1 MSTTSL
7 GAGWWEASDGLWYP
21 PEAVPGFDPSPEDV
35 TRSRRAVASLVC
47 SCCGVIPLVGLVMT
61 IVGIA
66 LGISARRQIGKS
78 HGWLVGDAIA
88 RAGIIVGAALLALGI
103 VGTAI
108 VFATHHSSCDHHANC
123 RNSAQGAQ
131 TTTPGERLNPQKSTG
146 TSRSASRS
154 RSATV
159 SPGST
164 TPGAAASNTTV
175 PKSATTPSVITMS
188 VSGSSPA
195 SSIAVLD
202 GSGETEH
209 TDVQL
214 PYSIN
219 VRLAGNYRVAIDAQ
233 AESGAPATSIT
244 CAINVPGRALVTH
257 TSTGPNPV
265 VNCNAG
271 S

>member
-1 MSTTSL
+1 
-7 GAGWWEASDGLWYP
+7 
-21 PEAVPGFDPSPEDV
+21 
-35 TRSRRAVASLVC
+35 
-47 SCCGVIPLVGLVMT
+47 
-61 IVGIA
+61 
-66 LGISARRQIGKS
+66 
-78 HGWLVGDAIA
+78 
-88 RAGIIVGAALLALGI
+88 
-103 VGTAI
+103 
-108 VFATHHSSCDHHANC
+108 
-123 RNSAQGAQ
+123 
-131 TTTPGERLNPQKSTG
+131 
-146 TSRSASRS
+146 
-154 RSATV
+154 
-159 SPGST
+159 
-164 TPGAAASNTTV
+164 
-175 PKSATTPSVITMS
+175 MS

-233 AESGAPATSIT
+233 AESGAPSTSIT

-257 TSTGPNPV
+257 TSTGSYPV

>member
-1 MSTTSL
+1 VSTTSL

-21 PEAVPGFDPSPEDV
+21 PEAVPGSDPSPEDV
-35 TRSRRAVASLVC
+35 RRSRRAVASLVC
-47 SCCGVIPLVGLVMT
+47 SCCGVLPLVGLVMA

-66 LGISARRQIGKS
+66 LGISARRQIRKS
-78 HGWLVGDAIA
+78 EGWLVGEGIA

-108 VFATHHSSCDHHANC
+108 VLATHHSSCDHPANC
-123 RNSAQGAQ
+123 SNSAQGAQ
-131 TTTPGERLNPQKSTG
+131 TTTPGERRNPQNG
-146 TSRSASRS
+146 TASSRSASRS
-154 RSATV
+154 RSATD

-164 TPGAAASNTTV
+164 TPGSASNTTA
-175 PKSATTPSVITMS
+175 PNPSVISMS
-188 VSGSSPA
+188 VSGTGPA

-209 TDVQL
+209 TNVQL

-233 AESGAPATSIT
+233 SESGAASTSIT
-244 CAINVPGRALVTH
+244 CAIDVPGRALVTH
-257 TSTGPNPV
+257 TATGPYPV
-265 VNCNAG
+265 VTCNVNRGA
-271 S
+271 